1 MGGGGE
7 LHGIELGVPL
17 VPQPLLQVPE
27 GFLIGF
33 QVYQELGDV
42 VGEVVRDILGQDLIG
57 QGLLEGLDGVP
68 VVVLVA
74 VRIAHDLVG
83 DRQGVGVPGQGR
95 QEGTELLDRFARLV
109 LADERLGLAQDLVGR
124 LRERGFLAALSPRGR
139 RRARGR
145 EQGQEQ
151 G

>member
-7 LHGIELGVPL
+7 LHGIELGVAL

-27 GFLIGF
+27 GFLIGRE
-33 QVYQELGDV
+33 VYQELGDV
-42 VGEVVRDILGQDLIG
+42 VGEVVRDLIGEGLIG

-83 DRQGVGVPGQGR
+83 DRQGVGLLGQGR
-95 QEGTELLDRFARLV
+95 QEGTELLDGLARLV
-109 LADERLGLAQDLVGR
+109 FADERLGLGQDPVGR
-124 LRERGFLAALSPRGR
+124 FRDRGFLAALGLRGR

-145 EQGQEQ
+145 EQGDEQ
-151 G
+151 R